1 MSANFL
7 HGVETVEIDDGP
19 VPIRLVKT
27 AVIGLVGTAP
37 IFEVDPAYRT
47 VNTPVLI
54 LNDKSAAKYFG
65 TAREGYTIPQ
75 ALDAIRDQQVNGS
88 GYGAVVVINVFDP
101 EGGERVIDVPPEE
114 MTFSAAGTITLERT
128 DVSGV
133 IVKNTATTH
142 TYVSGTD
149 YTVDQSTGVI
159 TRLAGGSIPALATV
173 SVSYAYTN
181 SHTSQWPLGDALFSD
196 DDTLLLG
203 RPGVSEVVVTS
214 ADGATTY
221 VLGTDYTVD
230 QVEGVVTRLAA
241 GSIATGAA
249 VKVSFTYAD
258 PSKVLPSE
266 IIGWTDAAGQRLGM
280 QAFKDAFNRF
290 GFHPKILIA
299 PGYSPLTAV
308 TSELNVL
315 AEAMRAIAMVDAPVG
330 TTFQQALEGRGPQ
343 GAINFNTS
351 SPRAVLCYPHCK
363 VYDTDTDATVL
374 QPYSPRLAGVLAAK
388 DMDKGYW
395 WSPSNTEIQGITGME
410 VLLTAG
416 INDANSEC
424 NLLNE
429 VGITTIFNAY
439 ATGLRT
445 WGNRSAAWPSVTG
458 PKQFINIRRVADV
471 IAESIECSMLQFL
484 DRPITNAFI
493 DAITESVNS
502 FMRTLVARGAILDGR
517 CWYDKS
523 LNEATELAAGHI
535 VFSYDFMPP
544 PPAERITFESHVNIA
559 YLSQLNASANTVATA
574 SAA

>member
-1 MSANFL
+1 M
-7 HGVETVEIDDGP
+7 
-19 VPIRLVKT
+19 
-27 AVIGLVGTAP
+27 
-37 IFEVDPAYRT
+37 
-47 VNTPVLI
+47 
-54 LNDKSAAKYFG
+54 
-65 TAREGYTIPQ
+65 
-75 ALDAIRDQQVNGS
+75 
-88 GYGAVVVINVFDP
+88 
-101 EGGERVIDVPPEE
+101 
-114 MTFSAAGTITLERT
+114 
-128 DVSGV
+128 
-133 IVKNTATTH
+133 
-142 TYVSGTD
+142 
-149 YTVDQSTGVI
+149 
-159 TRLAGGSIPALATV
+159 

-330 TTFQQALEGRGPQ
+330 TTFQQALEGRGQQ

-471 IAESIECSMLQFL
+471 IAESMNAACSSSWTG
-484 DRPITNAFI
+484 P
-493 DAITESVNS
+493 SP
-502 FMRTLVARGAILDGR
+502 
-517 CWYDKS
+517 
-523 LNEATELAAGHI
+523 
-535 VFSYDFMPP
+535 MPSSTP
-544 PPAERITFESHVNIA
+544 SRRA
-559 YLSQLNASANTVATA
+559 
-574 SAA
+574 